1 MCDNRTFEIL
11 GLYGDRACDMVNLVE
26 RTAMLQKF
34 FDFAVFLLNPNNKH
48 HMQNTGIRDHQKI
61 SVVVC
66 QRQVQMLSQ
75 RSQVQR
81 TLSVVDVAFQNKFI
95 ESELNNPLVVPVLV
109 VLLLEALSVV

>member
-1 MCDNRTFEIL
+1 
-11 GLYGDRACDMVNLVE
+11 
-26 RTAMLQKF
+26 
-34 FDFAVFLLNPNNKH
+34 
-48 HMQNTGIRDHQKI
+48 
-61 SVVVC
+61 
-66 QRQVQMLSQ
+66 MLSQ